1 MPFGKWRIQIGLL
14 LRDAMFVNGIL
25 FNSEAWY
32 AIKPKHMD
40 ELEQIDQTLMRFIIG
55 AQSKVPSE
63 MLYIETATIPLKH
76 VISIRQMLYFQSLVA
91 RADDEL
97 IKKVYE
103 AQKTNPVKGD
113 WILQL
118 KEDFQF
124 INEEINE
131 KEALE
136 MSKYE
141 YKSMIKKKVK
151 KGL

>member
-1 MPFGKWRIQIGLL
+1 
-14 LRDAMFVNGIL
+14 
-25 FNSEAWY
+25 
-32 AIKPKHMD
+32 
-40 ELEQIDQTLMRFIIG
+40 
-55 AQSKVPSE
+55 
-63 MLYIETATIPLKH
+63 MLYLKTATIPLRH
-76 VISIRQMLYFQSLVA
+76 VISIRRMLYFQSLVA

-103 AQKTNPVKGD
+103 AQNTNPVKGD
-113 WILQL
+113 WIIQL
-118 KEDFQF
+118 KEVFQF

-151 KGL
+151 KGSLRIQNQFNNPIPKSGRFVMKVQNSRLYE